1 MVDYDLCHCHCH
13 TVPHLVIKG
22 VTRCRTFFENLTVK
36 QIFLE
41 KYESFVIEVF
51 VVFIAVFVR
60 AFRFDVL
67 LVVCCFGL
75 PETLARFVVD
85 TSD

>member
-51 VVFIAVFVR
+51 VVFIAMFY
-60 AFRFDVL
+60 FL
-67 LVVCCFGL
+67 LAVSRVIGGL
-75 PETLARFVVD
+75 LFWFA
-85 TSD
+85 